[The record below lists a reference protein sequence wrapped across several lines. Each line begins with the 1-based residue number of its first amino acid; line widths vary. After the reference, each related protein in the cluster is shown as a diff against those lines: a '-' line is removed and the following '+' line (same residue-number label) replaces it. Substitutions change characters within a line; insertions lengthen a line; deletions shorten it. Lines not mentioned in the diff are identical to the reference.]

1 MKIRFL
7 ILSSLIAGSSSIFAA
22 LPANAWDY
30 YAVKALGPFN
40 AKGIGLYQVDSA
52 NGSATLV
59 GTRCDLDPGI
69 NTCLQQVGQNSGV
82 NSVTGEFVL
91 ENANGDFISFDPST
105 NTWTNEGAAWASSY
119 TANFARPTVSGD
131 GTGAVKVEVGGL
143 KIYERKATGEI
154 HIGENSLIT
163 KEENGIQ
170 KLYAKDADGNAIPI
184 NITNGSDFQING
196 VSVQGQINTNALGV
210 KNNAAGI
217 ITNTLGIKN
226 NAAGIKENKKE
237 INNLQGDVK
246 NLGSGVAGATALTAA
261 LSSLPVAAADAPFSC
276 GVGTGGYSSRF
287 AMGLGCAARI
297 NDRISFNAGGSHVF
311 GGSTNY
317 GGGSLDTFAAR
328 AGFVF
333 KIGTIHKP
341 ATGNNKQLQS
351 QLDEVK
357 EENASIKSQNQQLIA
372 RLERLEAIALG
383 NQSSTTAVSLK

>member
-105 NTWTNEGAAWASSY
+105 NTWTNEGAAWTSSY

-196 VSVQGQINTNALGV
+196 VSVQGQINTNA
-210 KNNAAGI
+210 AGI
-217 ITNTLGIKN
+217 E
-226 NAAGIKENKKE
+226 ENKKH
-237 INNLQGDVK
+237 IN

-261 LSSLPVAAADAPFSC
+261 LSSLPVAADDAPFSC
-276 GVGTGGYSSRF
+276 AVGTGGYSSRF

-341 ATGNNKQLQS
+341 ATGNNDQLQS

-357 EENASIKSQNQQLIA
+357 EENYSIKSRYESMEQRYISIEQQNNELIA
-372 RLERLEAIALG
+372 RLERLEAIAMG
-383 NQSSTTAVSLK
+383 YQSSTTAVSLK

>member
-1 MKIRFL
+1 L

-196 VSVQGQINTNALGV
+196 VSVQGQINTNA
-210 KNNAAGI
+210 AGI
-217 ITNTLGIKN
+217 E
-226 NAAGIKENKKE
+226 ENKKY
-237 INNLQGDVK
+237 IN

-261 LSSLPVAAADAPFSC
+261 LSSLPVAADDAPFSC
-276 GVGTGGYSSRF
+276 AVGTGGYSSRF

-317 GGGSLDTFAAR
+317 GGGTLDTFAAR

-341 ATGNNKQLQS
+341 ATGNNDQLQS

-357 EENASIKSQNQQLIA
+357 EENYSIKSRYESMEQRYISIEQQNNELIA

-383 NQSSTTAVSLK
+383 NQSSTTTVSLK